1 MGTSKLPRGCTMGLF
16 SKKKFDRLQESER
29 VEKKHTIM
37 IVDDEPSNLST
48 LSSMLA
54 DRYRL
59 IEAHDGL
66 EAFEIL
72 TQQIP
77 PNTVS
82 CIISDQRMPRLSG
95 TDLFCR
101 LIPIMPRTIRIIL
114 TGYTDVSAI
123 LDSVNK
129 AQIYKFVVKPFDR
142 EDLLLTVARAL
153 ESYEMREE
161 IEEHQR
167 NLENR
172 IRERTIELEEK
183 NAEILRTQNQLIL
196 QEKMASTGIL
206 AAGIAHELKNPLNFV
221 NNFAGVSIELFK
233 EFRERFDPLQHKVE
247 QETWSFLDE
256 TLADLV
262 QNADLIRQHGMRANR
277 IVQSMMSLSR
287 SDSGKLQPTDINDL
301 IIEFVELAYNGLRVK
316 GLTVDVQFLWNLA
329 SDIKKIPVMSQSLS
343 RVILNLSNNAFESL
357 QSRFEREADFKP
369 VFSVE
374 TQRLDGLFEIIMSD
388 NGEGIAVEHRERI
401 FNPFYTTKA
410 AGSGNIGLG
419 LSVCYDII
427 VHEHGGKIQ
436 VESIPRERTT
446 FRILLPLDPSEIM
459 SVSSYS

>member
-1 MGTSKLPRGCTMGLF
+1 MGLF
-16 SKKKFDRLQESER
+16 SKKKFDRIQESER
-29 VEKKHTIM
+29 TEKKHTIM
-37 IVDDEPSNLST
+37 VVDDEPSNLST
-48 LSSMLA
+48 LSSMFA
-54 DRYRL
+54 DKYKL

-72 TQQIP
+72 TQKIP

-153 ESYEMREE
+153 ESYEMREQ

-167 NLENR
+167 NLEQR

-183 NAEILRTQNQLIL
+183 NSEILRTQNQLIL

-233 EFRERFDPLQHKVE
+233 EFRERFDPLQG
-247 QETWSFLDE
+247 QIDRDTWAFLDE

-262 QNADLIRQHGMRANR
+262 QNADLIRQHGTRANR

-301 IIEFVELAYNGLRVK
+301 ITEFVELAYNSLRAK
-316 GLTVDVQFLWNLA
+316 GSTLDVQFNWCLGA
-329 SDIKKIPVMSQSLS
+329 DVRKIPVMSQSLS
-343 RVILNLSNNAFESL
+343 RVILNLSTNAFESL
-357 QSRFEREADFKP
+357 QFRLDRDPDFKP
-369 VFSVE
+369 SFTVA
-374 TQRLDGLFEIIMSD
+374 TQRLEGWLEIVMAD
-388 NGEGIAVEHRERI
+388 NGEGIATEHRERI
-401 FNPFYTTKA
+401 FNPFFTTKS

-419 LSVCYDII
+419 LSVCYDI
-427 VHEHGGKIQ
+427 VVQEHGGKIQ
-436 VESIPRERTT
+436 VESTPLEQTT
-446 FRILLPLDPSEIM
+446 FRILLPLDPSDM
-459 SVSSYS
+459 FSVSGIG